1 MRRFYFFI
9 KFRSPC
15 GRQVHQKN
23 FNEICNYLLFK
34 SSIREKALAVTGNK
48 GVEQAMEWLVS
59 GMNLC
64 QKTAM

>member
-1 MRRFYFFI
+1 MRRFYFF
-9 KFRSPC
+9 
-15 GRQVHQKN
+15 HQISLAMWETSSSKN

-59 GMNLC
+59 GLNLC
-64 QKTAM
+64 QNTAM

>member
-1 MRRFYFFI
+1 MWET
-9 KFRSPC
+9 SSS
-15 GRQVHQKN
+15 KN

-59 GMNLC
+59 GLNLC